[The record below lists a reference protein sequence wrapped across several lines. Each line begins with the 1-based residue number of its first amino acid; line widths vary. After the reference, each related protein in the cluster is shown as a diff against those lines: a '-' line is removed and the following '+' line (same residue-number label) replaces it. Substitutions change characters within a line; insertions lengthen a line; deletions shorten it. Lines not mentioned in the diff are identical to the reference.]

1 MLRVSPS
8 GTHSLISH
16 NFKHTRMVPDGISSE
31 STPARI
37 LIIASPAGV
46 DRLSFG
52 RREWTGVAGVGS
64 VRSIGGGGAAS
75 LVAGV
80 AAAAL
85 IALPLPLL
93 Y

>member
-1 MLRVSPS
+1 MLCVNPS
-8 GTHSLISH
+8 GT
-16 NFKHTRMVPDGISSE
+16 NFKHTKT